1 MKQVS
6 DTKQKLLDAANEL
19 IWTSNYGSV
28 SVDDICAKA
37 DVNKGSFYHF
47 FESKADLAVEAIEDY
62 WQKNRGKLD
71 SIFSSQLTPLD
82 RLAAFCDAMYEGQK
96 EKMKKTGK
104 VCGCP
109 YGSIASEQSTLE
121 ETIRQ
126 KSTEMFAHMMKY
138 LEATLRDAVREGLV
152 ASGDAGVLA
161 GDVHALIEGVL
172 LQAKVQNDLEVVR
185 QLKPAIFRLLGAK
198 SPVAVG

>member
-1 MKQVS
+1 MKQSS

-47 FESKADLAVEAIEDY
+47 FESKAELAVAAIEDY

-71 SIFSSQLTPLD
+71 SVFSPQLMPLD
-82 RLAAFCDAMYEGQK
+82 RIAAFCDAVYESQK

-126 KSTEMFAHMMKY
+126 KSTEMFGRVMKY
-138 LEATLRDAVREGLV
+138 LEATLRDAVREELIVPGNV
-152 ASGDAGVLA
+152 TVLA

-172 LQAKVQNDLEVVR
+172 LQAKVQNNLEVVR

-198 SPVAVG
+198 LPAVVS

>member
-1 MKQVS
+1 MKHGS
-6 DTKQKLLDAANEL
+6 DTKQQLLDAANEL

-47 FESKADLAVEAIEDY
+47 FPSKAELAVEAIEDY

-71 SIFSSQLTPLD
+71 GVFSTQLSPLD
-82 RLAAFCDAMYEGQK
+82 RISAFCDAIYESQK
-96 EKMKKTGK
+96 EKLKKAGM

-126 KSTEMFAHMMKY
+126 KSTELFGRVMKY
-138 LEATLRDAVREGLV
+138 LEATLRDAVREKLIAPDDV
-152 ASGDAGVLA
+152 AVLA
-161 GDVHALIEGVL
+161 GDIHALIEGFL

-185 QLKPAIFRLLGAK
+185 QIKPAIFRLLGAK
-198 SPVAVG
+198 TPAVVG